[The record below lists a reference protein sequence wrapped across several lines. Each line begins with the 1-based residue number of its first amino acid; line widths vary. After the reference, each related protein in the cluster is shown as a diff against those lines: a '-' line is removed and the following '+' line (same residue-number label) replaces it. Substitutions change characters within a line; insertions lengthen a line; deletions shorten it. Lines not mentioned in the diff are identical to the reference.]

1 MKKQQSQ
8 ISGKFLTFIKM
19 LGPGIIT
26 AALVFGPGSLTVA
39 SKLGANFQYKLL
51 WIVIITTFL
60 MAVFTLMSTR
70 IGISSQQTLI
80 EIIKRK
86 YGKVYSIV
94 VGVGIFLVAV
104 LFQSGNSIGG
114 GLAFA
119 ELFHTAPEPWI
130 MFFSAIAIS
139 FLFLRSFY
147 KILEKVMIAMVAIM
161 LLSFLFTLVIA
172 APDYIELIKGFV
184 PAIPQGSEML
194 SIALTATSFSIVG
207 AFYQS
212 YLVQERGWKKDEYL
226 LCRRETLTGIILLG
240 FITMMVISAAGAVLF
255 PRDIKVQSAADM
267 GEAIRPLFGNISST
281 VFMIGLFAA
290 SFSSLIGNASL
301 GGSILADTLSIG
313 KKMEDPPLRLMIM
326 LIIIIGAV
334 IATIFSNMG
343 LQLIVLAQ
351 RLTIL
356 IVPLIALFIFLVA
369 NDQSIMGHLKINR
382 NYKIAGIS
390 GLLLLIGLAIYT
402 LYILFIKH

>member
-1 MKKQQSQ
+1 MA
-8 ISGKFLTFIKM
+8 FIRM

-51 WIVIITTFL
+51 WIVLVTTFL
-60 MAVFTLMSTR
+60 MAIFTLMSTR

-80 EIIKRK
+80 EIIKKK
-86 YGKVYSIV
+86 YGKVYSII
-94 VGVGIFLVAV
+94 VGFGIFMVAV

-130 MFFSAIAIS
+130 IFFSAIAIS

-147 KILEKVMIAMVAIM
+147 KLLEKVMIAMVAIM
-161 LLSFLFTLVIA
+161 LLSFLFTLIIA

-184 PAIPQGSEML
+184 PGIPQGSEML
-194 SIALTATSFSIVG
+194 SIALTATSFSVVG

-313 KKMEDPPLRLMIM
+313 KKMQDLPLRLMIM
-326 LIIIIGAV
+326 LIIITGAV

-369 NDQSIMGHLKINR
+369 GDQSIVGHLKINR

-402 LYILFIKH
+402 LYILYIKN